1 MHKTLMFLT
10 DGTCKRRAGQEV
22 FRPLTVYEGHNS
34 PKQEE
39 TFVVETL
46 PDFSALG

>member
-1 MHKTLMFLT
+1 MHEAPIFLT
-10 DGTCKRRAGQEV
+10 DGTGKRRACQEV
-22 FRPLTVYEGHNS
+22 FRLLTVYEGHNS

-46 PDFSALG
+46 LDFSAFR

>member
-1 MHKTLMFLT
+1 MREAPMFLT
-10 DGTCKRRAGQEV
+10 DWTDKRRAGQEV
-22 FRPLTVYEGHNS
+22 FRPLTIYEGHNS